1 MTKTKNLFM
10 TAMIAVAMMFAVVFG
25 FAACG
30 EDGKVALTE
39 ENVTGNYNVTKVVY
53 TPTGENPQAKTCTKA
68 QFEAMETTD
77 DDYDLFADWFYT
89 YEVKEDHSIVQEG
102 NTSPMAT
109 WGITDGTLTYEPTD
123 TTFESSAT
131 WDNGKIIVTIDV
143 TLGSFQGTYVLTL
156 EKVVAAQ
163 LTLTKKNLANC
174 QVFFIYSYI
183 LFN

>member
-1 MTKTKNLFM
+1 MEKIRTKNLFL
-10 TAMIAVAMMFAVVFG
+10 TGILAVAMMFVVMFG

-77 DDYDLFADWFYT
+77 DDYDLFEGWFYT
-89 YEVKEDHSIVQEG
+89 YEVKEDHSIIQEG

-109 WGITDGTLTYEPTD
+109 WGITDGKLTYEPTD

-131 WDNGKIIVTIDV
+131 WDNGKIVVTINV
-143 TLGSFQGTYVLTL
+143 TLGGFQGTYVLTL
-156 EKVVAAQ
+156 EKVVAA
-163 LTLTKKNLANC
+163 
-174 QVFFIYSYI
+174 
-183 LFN
+183 